1 MSDGVKE
8 GILTLI
14 AANLADEEYSVEDHA
29 GDECGEEDDAQD
41 GESEGALVENDPA
54 DVEGDGEA
62 DGKDAE
68 CDESG
73 DGSAASGDV
82 HAT

>member
-1 MSDGVKE
+1 MSDGVKK
-8 GILTLI
+8 GILTLV
-14 AANLADEEYSVEDHA
+14 AANLADEEDRVEDDA

-41 GESEGALVENDPA
+41 REGEGALVKNDPA
-54 DVEGDGEA
+54 DVEGYGET